1 MTAPAE
7 LSLSTKWGS
16 VVVVWV
22 LAALCGVVI
31 GLFSPVREYADWLAL
46 SLGGCIFAAMCVQL
60 ATQEKRGFVNRL
72 AGSTGGA
79 VIVLGIAAA
88 VLLG

>member
-7 LSLSTKWGS
+7 LSMSTKWGS
-16 VVVVWV
+16 VVAVW
-22 LAALCGVVI
+22 LIAAICACAVGV
-31 GLFSPVREYADWLAL
+31 FSERAQYSDWLSI
-46 SLGGCIFAAMCVQL
+46 SLAGSIFAAMCLQL

-72 AGSTGGA
+72 AGSVGGA

-88 VLLG
+88 VLWG